1 MVIISPE
8 RVAVRV
14 RHECEVPSTVW
25 HQLATRQRGAR
36 HGTRLFTVLLVQ
48 THAEILALSGQTRG
62 APGGDCPE
70 AGTCSRLDP
79 PLQDGPGSRDRSWEA
94 AARADPQ
101 AHALGGQLHPVTPE
115 RPGGRRPRTEGHP
128 PGSATEPPSTER
140 SPSWHRAFGEPGEK
154 VTGLFDVERAAT
166 GRTGCPSLRG
176 VHAPG
181 ILPRVLRVA
190 GSGPGGLGGPCP
202 AAAGRAGKR
211 GGDAAG
217 LKAGV

>member
-1 MVIISPE
+1 MVIVSPE

-36 HGTRLFTVLLVQ
+36 HGARLFTVLLVQ

-140 SPSWHRAFGEPGEK
+140 SPSWHRAFGERGEK

-166 GRTGCPSLRG
+166 GRTGCPGLPFAARG
-176 VHAPG
+176 
-181 ILPRVLRVA
+181 PRTGNPSA
-190 GSGPGGLGGPCP
+190 GSPRGGFRPRRPGGSMSRCRR
-202 AAAGRAGKR
+202 AGREAGWR
-211 GGDAAG
+211 RRRP
-217 LKAGV
+217 